1 MLDVT
6 EEKCFIYLSLIL
18 TQFEEKA
25 LLMLPGK
32 EVSCPAR
39 AETEAVG
46 GCLLRELARKG
57 SFLKRDL
64 GAGDISSCRF
74 NFLCVNDGSLPFRDN
89 TRMLDMHFA
98 VVTEC

>member
-32 EVSCPAR
+32 EVVQQGQR
-39 AETEAVG
+39 RR
-46 GCLLRELARKG
+46 LLEDVYSESWRRRG
-57 SFLKRDL
+57 VS
-64 GAGDISSCRF
+64 
-74 NFLCVNDGSLPFRDN
+74 
-89 TRMLDMHFA
+89 
-98 VVTEC
+98 

>member
-32 EVSCPAR
+32 EVVQQGQR
-39 AETEAVG
+39 RR
-46 GCLLRELARKG
+46 LLEDVYSESWRGRG
-57 SFLKRDL
+57 VS
-64 GAGDISSCRF
+64 
-74 NFLCVNDGSLPFRDN
+74 
-89 TRMLDMHFA
+89 
-98 VVTEC
+98 